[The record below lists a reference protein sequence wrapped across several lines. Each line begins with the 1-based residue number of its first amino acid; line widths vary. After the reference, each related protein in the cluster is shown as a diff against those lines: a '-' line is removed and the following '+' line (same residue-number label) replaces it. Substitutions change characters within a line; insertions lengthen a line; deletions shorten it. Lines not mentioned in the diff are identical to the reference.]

1 MKAVILAAGMGTRL
15 RPITETLPK
24 AFLPI
29 DGKPLIW
36 YSLDN
41 LMRSGIT
48 DVLIVTG
55 FLHDRFHDE
64 IGDSFKDYLNIEYA
78 HNPRYTETGSMY
90 SLSQSKKIIDEDIIL
105 LESDLLYEQRA
116 IERLLEYDFP
126 DTMLVAPLSGSGD
139 EVYITADG
147 ERHLTNLGKDIPEK
161 DQAIGEL
168 VGITKLSY
176 SYLEKVWE
184 YAERD
189 YEHGEENY
197 HYEEVIVRVAQNEGP
212 LQCMKLPELA
222 WIEIDK
228 AEDLQRAKKEIYPK
242 IQRNK
247 K

>member
-36 YSLDN
+36 YSLNN

-55 FLHDRFHDE
+55 FLHDRFHVQ
-64 IGDSFKDYLNIEYA
+64 IGDTFKDSLNIEYA
-78 HNPRYTETGSMY
+78 HNPRYSETGSMY
-90 SLSQSKKIIDEDIIL
+90 SLSQTKEMIDEDILL

-116 IERLLEYDFP
+116 IERLLTREFQ

-139 EVYITADG
+139 EVYITADN
-147 ERHLTNLGKDIPEK
+147 EMHLTNLGKDIPEK

-176 SYLEKVWE
+176 SYLEKLWE

-189 YEHGEENY
+189 YDNGKENY
-197 HYEEVIVRVAQNEGP
+197 HYEEVIVRVAQNERP
-212 LQCMKLPELA
+212 LQCLVLPELA

-228 AEDLQRAKKEIYPK
+228 AEDLQRAKTEIYPA
-242 IQRNK
+242 IQSNE
-247 K
+247 